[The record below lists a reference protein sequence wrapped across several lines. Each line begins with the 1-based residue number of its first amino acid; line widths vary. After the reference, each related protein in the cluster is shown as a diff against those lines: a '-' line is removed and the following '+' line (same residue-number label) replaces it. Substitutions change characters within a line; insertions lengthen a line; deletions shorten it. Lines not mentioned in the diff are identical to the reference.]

1 LDIHRVARILRKNL
15 AFKINGSKKAPGCAL
30 RVFKVSTAHLKKL
43 FPLYCQMMFSIFSP
57 IVSDPIGFG
66 RLIYPMAGVAVADV
80 RGIGHPGSSL
90 PFSGLEL
97 GFKF

>member
-1 LDIHRVARILRKNL
+1 
-15 AFKINGSKKAPGCAL
+15 
-30 RVFKVSTAHLKKL
+30 
-43 FPLYCQMMFSIFSP
+43 MMFPIFSP